1 MTTIIEE
8 FKNDIAEELSKV
20 SGVPASAIA
29 PALENCKK
37 RELGDFAVAAP
48 RLSRLSSDADI
59 KKKKPVEVAAAW
71 AAAFKPTAL
80 TASVNTSGPYI
91 NFKMNTTELARRV
104 CAAIMRDGQDY
115 GKNKNGAG
123 KNIIV
128 EYSSPNIAKPFHAG
142 HLRSTV
148 LGNFLCQIHKANGYN
163 VIGINWLGD
172 WGVQFGKLAVGFEKW
187 GDEEK
192 LKAEPLRHLYEV
204 YVKVNKACDEDAE
217 LNKKAHEF
225 FKRMELGDKEALAV
239 WNRFRDLSIADL
251 NKTFARLN
259 IKFDVISGESQMNQ
273 EIADEAMKILRE
285 KGLLVEDAGA
295 QIVPL
300 KEHGLTNAI
309 LKKSDDTT
317 LYLTRDLAAAIERYR
332 QFKFDKM
339 FYVVSA
345 QQSLHFQQLFK
356 TLELMGFEWAKNC
369 VHIPF
374 GMVKGMSTRKGTAVF
389 LDDILGEAQQTMLT
403 TMSANASKL
412 EELDADPKAVADII
426 GVSAVVAQDF
436 SARRIKDYE
445 FEWARMTSFEGHTG
459 PYLEYAHARLCSVE
473 RKCGFPLNPD
483 ADLSLVT
490 EPEAAALLLE
500 IARFPEVVK
509 AALESLE
516 PVTILTYLFDLSHAI
531 SVAHSVLWVKDRERP
546 LAEARLLVYH
556 AARVTLGNGLRLLG
570 LTPLE
575 RM

>member
-1 MTTIIEE
+1 MTTIVDE
-8 FKNDIAEELSKV
+8 FKADIGNALSKI
-20 SGVPASAIA
+20 SGVPADQIVAG
-29 PALENCKK
+29 LETCKK
-37 RELGDFAVAAP
+37 RELGDFAIAVP
-48 RLSRLSSDADI
+48 RISRLSTDAEI
-59 KKKKPVEVAAAW
+59 KKKKPVEIAAAW
-71 AAAFKPTAL
+71 AAAFQPSALISSVTTA
-80 TASVNTSGPYI
+80 GPYL

-104 CAAIMRDGQDY
+104 CAAVEKEGADF

-123 KNIIV
+123 KNIVV

-148 LGNFLCQIHKANGYN
+148 LGNFLCNIHQANGYN

-192 LKAEPLRHLYEV
+192 LKSEPLRHLYEV
-204 YVKVNKACDEDAE
+204 YVKVNDACSKDAE
-217 LNKKAHEF
+217 LDKKAHEF
-225 FKRMELGDKEALAV
+225 FKRMELGDKDALAV
-239 WNRFRDLSIADL
+239 WNRFRDLSITDL

-273 EIADEAMKILRE
+273 EIADEAMKTLKE

-295 QIVPL
+295 MIVPL
-300 KEHGLTNAI
+300 KDHGLSNAI

-317 LYLTRDLAAAIERYR
+317 LYLTRDLAAAIERYQ

-356 TLELMGFEWAKNC
+356 TLELMGYTWAKNC

-389 LDDILGEAQQTMLT
+389 LDDILNEAQTTMLK
-403 TMSANASKL
+403 TMESNAAKL
-412 EELDADPKAVADII
+412 EELDADPKEVADVI

-436 SARRIKDYE
+436 SARRIKDYD
-445 FEWARMTSFEGHTG
+445 FNWSRMTSFEGRTG

-473 RKCGFPLNPD
+473 RKCGFAINPA
-483 ADLSLVT
+483 ADLSLIT
-490 EPEAAALLLE
+490 EPEAALLLLE

-509 AALESLE
+509 SALESLE
-516 PVTILTYLFDLSHAI
+516 PVVILTYLFDLSHAI
-531 SVAHSVLWVKDRERP
+531 SVAHNVLWVKGREQP

>member
-1 MTTIIEE
+1 MTTIIDE
-8 FKNDIAEELSKV
+8 FKADIAEALSKV
-20 SGVPASAIA
+20 SGVPVAAII

-48 RLSRLSSDADI
+48 RLSRLSTDPEI
-59 KKKKPVEVAAAW
+59 KGKKPVEVAAAW
-71 AAAFKPTAL
+71 AAKFEPTAL
-80 TASVNTSGPYI
+80 TSKVTTAGPYL
-91 NFKMNTTELARRV
+91 NFKVNTTELARRV
-104 CAAIMRDGQDY
+104 CSTIQREGVDF

-123 KNIIV
+123 KNIVV

-192 LKAEPLRHLYEV
+192 LKSEPLRHLYEV

-217 LNKKAHEF
+217 LNKRAHEF
-225 FKRMELGDKEALAV
+225 FKRMELGDKDALAV

-259 IKFDVISGESQMNQ
+259 IRFDVISGESQMNQ

-295 QIVPL
+295 QIIPL
-300 KEHGLTNAI
+300 KEYGLTNAI

-356 TLELMGFEWAKNC
+356 TLELMGYTWAKDC

-374 GMVKGMSTRKGTAVF
+374 GMVKGMSTRKGTAIF

-403 TMSANASKL
+403 TMQANASKL
-412 EELDADPKAVADII
+412 EELDADPNSVADII

-436 SARRIKDYE
+436 SARRIKDYD

-459 PYLEYAHARLCSVE
+459 PYLEYAHARLCSIE
-473 RKCGFPLNPD
+473 RKCGFEINPA
-483 ADLSLVT
+483 ADLSVIT
-490 EPEAAALLLE
+490 EPEASALLLE

-531 SVAHSVLWVKDRERP
+531 SVAFSALRVKDRERP
-546 LAEARLLVYH
+546 IAEARLLVYN

>member
-1 MTTIIEE
+1 MTTIIDE
-8 FKNDIAEELSKV
+8 FKADIAEALSKV

-37 RELGDFAVAAP
+37 KELGDFAVAAP
-48 RLSRLSSDADI
+48 RLSRLSSDAEI

-71 AAAFKPTAL
+71 AAAFQPTAL
-80 TASVNTSGPYI
+80 TSAVTTSGPYL
-91 NFKMNTTELARRV
+91 NFKLNTTELARRV
-104 CAAIMRDGQDY
+104 CAAIEREGVDF

-123 KNIIV
+123 KNIVV

-148 LGNFLCQIHKANGYN
+148 LGNFLCQIHKANGFN

-192 LKAEPLRHLYEV
+192 LKSEPLRHLYEV

-273 EIADEAMKILRE
+273 EIADEAMKTLRE

-300 KEHGLTNAI
+300 KEYGLTNAI

-356 TLELMGFEWAKNC
+356 TLELMGYDWAKKC

-403 TMSANASKL
+403 TMTANASKL
-412 EELDADPKAVADII
+412 EELDADPKAVADVI

-436 SARRIKDYE
+436 SARRIKDYD

-473 RKCGFPLNPD
+473 RKCGFPLNPA

>member
-1 MTTIIEE
+1 MTTVIDE
-8 FKNDIAEELSKV
+8 FKADIAEALSQV
-20 SGVPASAIA
+20 SGVPASAIV

-37 RELGDFAVAAP
+37 KELGDFAVAAP
-48 RLSRLSSDADI
+48 RLSRLSTDTEI

-80 TASVNTSGPYI
+80 TSAVTTSGPYL
-91 NFKMNTTELARRV
+91 NFKLNTTELARRV
-104 CAAIMRDGQDY
+104 CAAIEREGTEY

-123 KNIIV
+123 KNIVV

-148 LGNFLCQIHKANGYN
+148 LGNFLCNIHKANGYN

-192 LKAEPLRHLYEV
+192 LKSEPLRHLYEV

-217 LNKKAHEF
+217 LNKRAHEF

-273 EIADEAMKILRE
+273 EIADEAMKTLRE

-300 KEHGLTNAI
+300 KEYGLTNAI

-317 LYLTRDLAAAIERYR
+317 LYLTRDLAAAIERYN

-356 TLELMGFEWAKNC
+356 TLELMGYTWAKNC

-389 LDDILGEAQQTMLT
+389 LDDILGEAQQTMLN
-403 TMSANASKL
+403 TMKANAAKL
-412 EELDADPKAVADII
+412 GELDTEPEAVADVI

-436 SARRIKDYE
+436 SARRIKDYD

-473 RKCGFPLNPD
+473 RKCGFPLNPA

-490 EPEAAALLLE
+490 EPEAANLLLE

-509 AALESLE
+509 SALESLE

>member
-1 MTTIIEE
+1 MTTIVDE
-8 FKNDIAEELSKV
+8 FKADIAEALSKV

-29 PALENCKK
+29 PALETCKK

-48 RLSRLSSDADI
+48 RLSRLSSDPEI

-80 TASVNTSGPYI
+80 TAAVTTAGPYL

-104 CAAIMRDGQDY
+104 CATIMREGEDY

-123 KNIIV
+123 KNIVV

-148 LGNFLCQIHKANGYN
+148 LGNFLCNIHMANGYK

-192 LKAEPLRHLYEV
+192 LKSQPLRHLYEV

-217 LNKKAHEF
+217 LNKNAHEF
-225 FKRMELGDKEALAV
+225 FKRMELGDKDALAV

-273 EIADEAMKILRE
+273 EIADEAMKTLRE

-300 KEHGLTNAI
+300 KEYGLTNAI

-356 TLELMGFEWAKNC
+356 TLELMGYTWAKNC

-389 LDDILGEAQQTMLT
+389 LEDILDEAQQTMLT
-403 TMSANASKL
+403 TMSSNASKL
-412 EELDADPKAVADII
+412 EELDADPKAVADVI

-436 SARRIKDYE
+436 SARRIKDYD
-445 FEWARMTSFEGHTG
+445 FEWARMTSFEGRTG

-473 RKCGFPLNPD
+473 RKCGFELNPD
-483 ADLSLVT
+483 ADLSLIT
-490 EPEAAALLLE
+490 EPEAALLLLE

>member
-1 MTTIIEE
+1 MTTIIDE
-8 FKNDIAEELSKV
+8 FKNDIAQALSEV

-48 RLSRLSSDADI
+48 RLSRFASDPEM

-80 TASVNTSGPYI
+80 TAAVTTSGPYV
-91 NFKMNTTELARRV
+91 NFKLNVTELARRV
-104 CAAIMRDGQDY
+104 CAAIMKDGVDY

-192 LKAEPLRHLYEV
+192 LKSEPLRHLYEV

-217 LNKKAHEF
+217 LNKRAHEF
-225 FKRMELGDKEALAV
+225 FKRMELGDKDALAV

-259 IKFDVISGESQMNQ
+259 IRFDVISGESQMNQ

-295 QIVPL
+295 QIIPL
-300 KEHGLTNAI
+300 KEYGLTNAI

-356 TLELMGFEWAKNC
+356 TLELMGYDWAKKC

-403 TMSANASKL
+403 TMTANASKL
-412 EELDADPKAVADII
+412 EELDADPKAVADVI

-436 SARRIKDYE
+436 SARRIKDYD

-473 RKCGFPLNPD
+473 RKCGFPLNPA

>member
-1 MTTIIEE
+1 MTTILDE
-8 FKNDIAEELSKV
+8 FKADLAQALSKA
-20 SGVPASAIA
+20 SGVPAEAIV
-29 PALENCKK
+29 PALESCKK
-37 RELGDFAVAAP
+37 KELGDFAVAAP
-48 RLSRLSSDADI
+48 RLVRLSSDAEM

-71 AAAFKPTAL
+71 AAAFEPTEL
-80 TASVNTSGPYI
+80 TASVSTAGPYL
-91 NFKMNTTELARRV
+91 NFKLNTVALARRV
-104 CAAIMRDGQDY
+104 CAAIEREGEDF
-115 GKNKNGAG
+115 GKNKSGAG

-148 LGNFLCQIHKANGYN
+148 LGNFLCNIHKANGYN

-192 LKAEPLRHLYEV
+192 LKKEPVRHLYEV

-217 LNKKAHEF
+217 LNKRAHEF
-225 FKRMELGDKEALAV
+225 FKRMETGDKDALAV
-239 WNRFRDLSIADL
+239 WSRFREMSIADM

-273 EIADEAMKILRE
+273 AIADEAMATLRE

-295 QIVPL
+295 LIVPL
-300 KEHGLTNAI
+300 KQYGLTNAI

-332 QFKFDKM
+332 AYHFDKM

-356 TLELMGFEWAKNC
+356 TLELMGYTWAKQC

-389 LDDILGEAQQTMLT
+389 LDDILGEAQQTMLAN
-403 TMSANASKL
+403 MSANAAKL
-412 EELDADPKAVADII
+412 EELDADPKEVADVI

-436 SARRIKDYE
+436 SARRIKDYD
-445 FEWARMTSFEGHTG
+445 FEWARMTSFEGRTG

-473 RKCGFPLNPD
+473 RKCGFELNPA
-483 ADLSLVT
+483 ADLSLIT
-490 EPEAAALLLE
+490 EPEAALLLME

-509 AALESLE
+509 SALDSLE
-516 PVTILTYLFDLSHAI
+516 PVNILTYLFDLSHAI
-531 SVAHSVLWVKDRERP
+531 SVAHNVLWVKNRERP